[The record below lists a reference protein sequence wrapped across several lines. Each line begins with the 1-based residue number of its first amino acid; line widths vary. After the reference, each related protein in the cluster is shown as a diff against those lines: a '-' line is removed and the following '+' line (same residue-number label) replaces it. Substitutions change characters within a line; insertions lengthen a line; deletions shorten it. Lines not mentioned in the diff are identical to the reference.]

1 MAASREDDQPITV
14 REAVGP
20 SLSLNEASAAMAVG
34 MVSLLMMGVLPVLLG
49 GLVDLHRLSASGI
62 GMAATLEGLVMGVAT
77 GLAGPVL
84 PPSGLRLW
92 GLGSALLLVGID
104 LATARASGG
113 AVLGLRA
120 LAGLPEGILLW
131 ITIGMIA
138 RSETPERLAG
148 ILLAGSTA
156 AQFVLAL
163 GFTVF
168 VLPGFGTDGGFVA
181 LAAVTALAVP
191 AAWFLP
197 RGFAPLVKPVDET
210 TAPPLRGWAAL
221 AATVVFTAAFGAV
234 AVYLQPLAHEAGL
247 DANIAR
253 IALTVSLLLQVTG
266 GTCAALIAGRVHYMV
281 VFCIGTVGFLA
292 SWVVMGSQVPAWAF
306 VTANGLNGFAYL
318 IITPFLVPMLIE
330 ADPSRR
336 AAVMAGG
343 AQVLAGALGP
353 FLASRVV
360 SNADVHGALWLGAT
374 LLLTGL
380 VMMAGMYAVERR
392 ERARRQ
398 LAVVE

>member
-1 MAASREDDQPITV
+1 MAAARTEDEAITV
-14 REAVGP
+14 HEAVGP
-20 SLSLNEASAAMAVG
+20 PLSLNQASAAMAMG

-62 GMAATLEGLVMGVAT
+62 GVAATLEGLMMGVST

-84 PPSGLRLW
+84 PPRGLRLW
-92 GLGSALLLVGID
+92 GFVSAIVLVGLD

-113 AVLGLRA
+113 AVIGLRA
-120 LAGLPEGILLW
+120 VAGVPEGILLW
-131 ITIGMIA
+131 ITVGMIA

-168 VLPGFGTDGGFVA
+168 VLPRFGSDGGFVA

-197 RGFAPLVKPVDET
+197 QRFAPLVKPVNEG

-221 AATVVFTAAFGAV
+221 AASAVFIAAYGAV

-247 DANIAR
+247 DANVAR
-253 IALTVSLLLQVTG
+253 IALTVSLLLQVAG
-266 GTCAALIAGRVHYMV
+266 GACAALIAGRVHYMV
-281 VFCIGTVGFLA
+281 VFSVGTLGYLA
-292 SWVVMGSQVPAWAF
+292 SWLVMGSQVPAWAF
-306 VTANGLNGFAYL
+306 IAANGLNGFAYL
-318 IITPFLVPMLIE
+318 IMVPFFVPMLIE

-336 AAVMAGG
+336 AAVMGGG
-343 AQVLAGALGP
+343 AQVLGGALGP

-360 SNADVHGALWLGAT
+360 SDADVHGALWLGGA
-374 LLLTGL
+374 LLVTGL
-380 VMMAGMYAVERR
+380 VMMAGMHAVERR
-392 ERARRQ
+392 ERVRRQ

>member
-1 MAASREDDQPITV
+1 MAASRDESDAITV
-14 REAVGP
+14 HEAVGP
-20 SLSLNEASAAMAVG
+20 SLSLTEASAAMAMG

-49 GLVDLHRLSASGI
+49 GLVDLHRLSAEGI
-62 GMAATLEGLVMGVAT
+62 GISATVEGLVMGVAT

-84 PPSGLRLW
+84 PPNGLRMW
-92 GLGSALLLVGID
+92 GLVSAVMLAGLD
-104 LATARASGG
+104 LATAQASGG
-113 AVLGLRA
+113 AVIALRA

-148 ILLAGSTA
+148 ILLASSTA

-168 VLPGFGTDGGFVA
+168 VLPRFGTDGGFIA
-181 LAAVTALAVP
+181 LAMVTALAIP
-191 AAWFLP
+191 AAWFVP
-197 RGFAPLVKPVDET
+197 KRYAPLVKPVNES

-221 AATVVFTAAFGAV
+221 AATVVFTASFGAV

-247 DANIAR
+247 DANVAR
-253 IALTVSLLLQVTG
+253 MALTLSLLLQVAG
-266 GTCAALIAGRVHYMV
+266 GACAALVAGRVHYMV
-281 VFCIGTVGFLA
+281 VFIVGAADFLA
-292 SWVVMGSQVPAWAF
+292 SWMVMGSQVPAWAF
-306 VTANGLNGFAYL
+306 ITANALNGFAYL

-336 AAVMAGG
+336 AAVMGGG

-360 SNADVHGALWLGAT
+360 SDADVHGALWLGGT

-380 VMMAGMYAVERR
+380 AMMAGMHVVERR

-398 LAVVE
+398 LVAVE